1 MDINYKL
8 QKYYVSYLSNIKNLS
23 VKSINNYLIALNAIS
38 RFLNKKNLIFG
49 HIFEIYD
56 IIKLEE
62 LRSLL
67 YKDKDF
73 IVINNR
79 GHHMYSAGLNNY
91 CNFANGLEF
100 DKVHDKIKYMDMPIK
115 ANSERY
121 KMLQLWGRSNI
132 MRKQTIELALYKC
145 EIDATHKSFIAESTQ
160 QMYMEGHHAI
170 PLHFQP
176 QFENSL
182 DVYANIVCLC
192 PLCHKQIHH
201 GLKQD
206 RIQLMN
212 MIYELRAERLNKSGI
227 HIDQM
232 DFVQMAL

>member
-1 MDINYKL
+1 MVKSYFILYLESYEGKSSYLYCEANGKNYMYTVLLVNGNHTEILDYGYDSLESLLEIWNDVDFKNINEFYNYQKMDINYKL

-38 RFLNKKNLIFG
+38 RFLNKKNLIFW

-121 KMLQLWGRSNI
+121 KM
-132 MRKQTIELALYKC
+132 
-145 EIDATHKSFIAESTQ
+145 
-160 QMYMEGHHAI
+160 
-170 PLHFQP
+170 FQ
-176 QFENSL
+176 
-182 DVYANIVCLC
+182 
-192 PLCHKQIHH
+192 
-201 GLKQD
+201 
-206 RIQLMN
+206 
-212 MIYELRAERLNKSGI
+212 
-227 HIDQM
+227 
-232 DFVQMAL
+232 

>member
-1 MDINYKL
+1 
-8 QKYYVSYLSNIKNLS
+8 
-23 VKSINNYLIALNAIS
+23 
-38 RFLNKKNLIFG
+38 
-49 HIFEIYD
+49 
-56 IIKLEE
+56 
-62 LRSLL
+62 
-67 YKDKDF
+67 
-73 IVINNR
+73 
-79 GHHMYSAGLNNY
+79 
-91 CNFANGLEF
+91 
-100 DKVHDKIKYMDMPIK
+100 
-115 ANSERY
+115 
-121 KMLQLWGRSNI
+121 

-170 PLHFQP
+170 PLHFQS

-212 MIYELRAERLNKSGI
+212 MIYELRAQRLNKSGI